1 MNQSKLE
8 VITGSRRKAWE
19 NACEWV
25 TIGFGFTTIQY
36 NLFPPEVIPTVWLH
50 TFAVSDD

>member
-1 MNQSKLE
+1 MK
-8 VITGSRRKAWE
+8 RKADIFFHQWTFE
-19 NACEWV
+19 DLGEILN
-25 TIGFGFTTIQY
+25 TIQY

>member
-1 MNQSKLE
+1 MLRKYVVMLPLHE
-8 VITGSRRKAWE
+8 HAHTGLLFGRIRHSR
-19 NACEWV
+19 
-25 TIGFGFTTIQY
+25 IYTIQY